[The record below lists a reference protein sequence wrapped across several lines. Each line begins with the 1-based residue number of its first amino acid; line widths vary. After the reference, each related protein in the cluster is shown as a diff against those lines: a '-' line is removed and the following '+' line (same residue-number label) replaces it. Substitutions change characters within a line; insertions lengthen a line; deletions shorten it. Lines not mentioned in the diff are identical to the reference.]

1 VNDRSVNHTKH
12 VIGMPSR
19 EPPWEGLVALDRH
32 GAKNLP
38 QQLALDTSASTVS
51 TGASP
56 AAGGKLAGFYCLV
69 CGYVI
74 PAEECRP
81 VPAPVCAGSRT
92 RTGRQHEPA
101 RMAKLRLGNGPQM
114 IRAAPKS

>member
-1 VNDRSVNHTKH
+1 
-12 VIGMPSR
+12 MPSR
-19 EPPWEGLVALDRH
+19 GLPWEGLVALDRH

-69 CGYVI
+69 CGYV
-74 PAEECRP
+74 
-81 VPAPVCAGSRT
+81 VPARRMPAGSRA
-92 RTGRQHEPA
+92 GVCGLEDQDRQTA
-101 RMAKLRLGNGPQM
+101 
-114 IRAAPKS
+114 

>member
-1 VNDRSVNHTKH
+1 
-12 VIGMPSR
+12 MPSSGLS
-19 EPPWEGLVALDRH
+19 WEGLVALDRH

>member
-1 VNDRSVNHTKH
+1 VGGQATV
-12 VIGMPSR
+12 
-19 EPPWEGLVALDRH
+19 DRH

-69 CGYVI
+69 CGHVVPDGHVG
-74 PAEECRP
+74 PAATFCWQSERS
-81 VPAPVCAGSRT
+81 V
-92 RTGRQHEPA
+92 
-101 RMAKLRLGNGPQM
+101 GN
-114 IRAAPKS
+114 